1 MSKYTVQIR
10 WLVEQAEK
18 DAWGTY
24 SPGVYTDA
32 SYKALGM
39 DTYPIFDESYRHL
52 LNDKII
58 GHYYFNEIGFE
69 TAAQFAWY
77 MRQKLLE
84 IMPYYNQ
91 LYESLDKVKEPFT
104 DMDVEHNEGW
114 DRGLASKTTTDSDST
129 SDTTDHTDTNDRTVF
144 SDTPMSMLHNSG
156 SPNVENLD
164 YATTVTYYDSTM
176 DGTSNNVSTNK
187 STGTEDTTEAG
198 TKAYRESGRH
208 KSESELLKEW
218 RSTFINVDARIIEE
232 LSDLFMGVW

>member
-1 MSKYTVQIR
+1 MSKYTTQIR
-10 WLVEQAEK
+10 WIVEQAEN
-18 DAWGTY
+18 DAMGKYT
-24 SPGVYTDA
+24 PGVYTDA
-32 SYKALGM
+32 SYRALGM

-77 MRQKLLE
+77 MRQRLLE

-91 LYESLDKVKEPFT
+91 LYESLDKIENPLT
-104 DMDVEHNEGW
+104 DTEVGYTEGW
-114 DRGLASKTTTDSDST
+114 GVDTKSSNQNDYQATTNTDSR
-129 SDTTDHTDTNDRTVF
+129 NVY
-144 SDTPMSMLHNSG
+144 SDTPMSMLRNDG

-164 YATTVTYYDSTM
+164 YATTVTYDSTN
-176 DGTSNNVSTNK
+176 TSDK
-187 STGTEDTTEAG
+187 SESNASNQGLETGSRERTE
-198 TKAYRESGRH
+198 KGRR

-218 RSTFINVDARIIEE
+218 RSTFINVDAKIIGE